1 MAAIVQQTN
10 EANPAVLQVPGVE
23 NWVKSVLASAR
34 KWTAGRRSQ
43 DDICAV
49 PPYKHAV
56 RGRRRVEKLVIEGD
70 FRRRPAQ
77 RLRGGAVGS
86 IQFR

>member
-23 NWVKSVLASAR
+23 TWVTKSVLAGAR

-43 DDICAV
+43 DDICA
-49 PPYKHAV
+49 AAA
-56 RGRRRVEKLVIEGD
+56 L
-70 FRRRPAQ
+70 Q
-77 RLRGGAVGS
+77 
-86 IQFR
+86 

>member
-23 NWVKSVLASAR
+23 NWVTKSVLAGAR

-43 DDICAV
+43 DDICAAAALQSCRASGRKA
-49 PPYKHAV
+49 YREARH
-56 RGRRRVEKLVIEGD
+56 RGVFATTDNR
-70 FRRRPAQ
+70 
-77 RLRGGAVGS
+77 
-86 IQFR
+86 